1 MQKRKRTS
9 KAQTDG
15 HVVEKTR
22 TASSD
27 TSDDSDT
34 TRHSSG
40 HNSGAVAALIKM
52 EQKVEAI
59 EQCSE
64 AIQLNPKYVRALL
77 WHPVVDR
84 GKRPRF

>member
-15 HVVEKTR
+15 VVEKSR

-34 TRHSSG
+34 TKHSSG
-40 HNSGAVAALIKM
+40 HNSGK
-52 EQKVEAI
+52 
-59 EQCSE
+59 
-64 AIQLNPKYVRALL
+64 
-77 WHPVVDR
+77 
-84 GKRPRF
+84 

>member
-34 TRHSSG
+34 TKHSSG
-40 HNSGAVAALIKM
+40 HNSGK
-52 EQKVEAI
+52 
-59 EQCSE
+59 
-64 AIQLNPKYVRALL
+64 
-77 WHPVVDR
+77 
-84 GKRPRF
+84 